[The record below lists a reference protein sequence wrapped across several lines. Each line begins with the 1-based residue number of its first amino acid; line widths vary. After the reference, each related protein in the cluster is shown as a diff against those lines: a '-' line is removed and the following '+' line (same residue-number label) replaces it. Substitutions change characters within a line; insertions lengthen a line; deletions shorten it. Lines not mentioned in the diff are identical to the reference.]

1 MLSTLKQ
8 LFGFGPKIDF
18 KELLKQNALILD
30 VRTNNEFKAGNIKK
44 SINIPV
50 DMLHKNISKLKDK
63 NRPIVTCCASGARS
77 GMAKRYLKSQGYSQ
91 VYNGGGWKSLES
103 KI

>member
-8 LFGFGPKIDF
+8 LFGFGPKIDYT
-18 KELLKQNALILD
+18 ELLNQNALIID

-50 DMLHKNISKLKDK
+50 DVLQK
-63 NRPIVTCCASGARS
+63 T
-77 GMAKRYLKSQGYSQ
+77 
-91 VYNGGGWKSLES
+91 
-103 KI
+103 